1 MQAGYQYDRKA
12 AAKALKA
19 SLKNR
24 RRDKVLYGAVIKQE
38 SVFSSTTTGHPPAPP
53 STLEATVGTTTS
65 TQPPAPPGAPSVPSA
80 PSASQPVL
88 SPEATTSLRRP
99 PNPLFAELL
108 SAGPLRTG
116 QASPPLPARSTPAPG
131 PQHLAITLDVLNAAR
146 ERLKRTDK
154 TIKPPVVQ
162 KTLQEIKASQTPTPV
177 DAREHNVVV
186 GTPVETVAPPIQAT
200 IVPTAITTPTAI
212 GEPILSSLAA
222 TSAVSEKVKS
232 GAEASAGETP
242 IVAKIDLLDSSNPL
256 GASAQATAKAL
267 FEILQAKID
276 KKGHTRNLIHQ
287 TITAYDTRD
296 QPTASN
302 MKITLVDGIFKF
314 SSTKET
320 SMAGSMKKTLRWYP
334 DYPDRAVDVITS
346 LKRAI
351 KDISNSRVGVNGTI
365 SGLGVSE
372 DPDKI
377 GSTRVVYRSSK
388 NPNSVAKG
396 QLYLMQPQL
405 IRGHI
410 RLYNKSG
417 RPVVSRSNVS
427 PAFQSIARDI
437 VERNAFEADD
447 YKNLD
452 PKETADANMF
462 IQSTLP
468 IQPRNINRLANA
480 DTIWKMKKR
489 YEVLV
494 GQMAAGNDGKIV
506 RDEMADILKNLIRMH
521 AMAESKGR
529 DLIKALREY

>member
-1 MQAGYQYDRKA
+1 MQAGFQYDRKA

-38 SVFSSTTTGHPPAPP
+38 SVFSTGPAVSPQGPSPPEVKVGETTTLYSP
-53 STLEATVGTTTS
+53 
-65 TQPPAPPGAPSVPSA
+65 PPAPPGAPSAPSA
-80 PSASQPVL
+80 PSASQPTL

-99 PNPLFAELL
+99 LNPLLAELMGPPALKPTTTKSEPPSPDAKPRAFDLATIL
-108 SAGPLRTG
+108 SAK
-116 QASPPLPARSTPAPG
+116 AK
-131 PQHLAITLDVLNAAR
+131 
-146 ERLKRTDK
+146 LKAVDK
-154 TIKPPVVQ
+154 TINPPVVQ
-162 KTLQEIKASQTPTPV
+162 KTLAQLKAEQRPTPV
-177 DAREHNVVV
+177 DTREHNVVV
-186 GTPVETVAPPIQAT
+186 GTPVETGAPSAQTT
-200 IVPTAITTPTAI
+200 IIPTAISTPAAI
-212 GEPILSSLAA
+212 GDPILSSLAA

-232 GAEASAGETP
+232 GAEASAGKTP
-242 IVAKIDLLDSSNPL
+242 IIAKIDLSDSSNPL
-256 GASAQATAKAL
+256 GAGAQATAKTL
-267 FEILQAKID
+267 FEMLQAEID
-276 KKGHTRNLIHQ
+276 KSGHAKNRTQQ
-287 TITAYDTRD
+287 TITAYNAQDS
-296 QPTASN
+296 PTASK
-302 MKITLVDGIFKF
+302 MTIALVDGIFKF
-314 SSTKET
+314 TSSKET
-320 SMAGSMKKTLRWYP
+320 SMAGSAKKNLRWHP

-351 KDISNSRVGVNGTI
+351 KDISNSRVDRKGTV
-365 SGLGVSE
+365 SGLGVGE

-427 PAFQSIARDI
+427 PAFQNIARDI

-462 IQSTLP
+462 IQSTMP
-468 IQPRNINRLANA
+468 IQPRNINRLANS

-494 GQMAAGNDGKIV
+494 GEMAAGNDGKIV
-506 RDEMADILKNLIRMH
+506 RDEMSEILKNLVRMH
-521 AMAESKGR
+521 AMGESKGR

>member
-1 MQAGYQYDRKA
+1 MQAGFQYDRKA

-24 RRDKVLYGAVIKQE
+24 RRDKVLYGAVIRQE
-38 SVFSSTTTGHPPAPP
+38 SVFSSTTIEGPPQPPGAP
-53 STLEATVGTTTS
+53 EAASTS
-65 TQPPAPPGAPSVPSA
+65 TQPPPPAPPGGPSVPSA
-80 PSASQPVL
+80 PSISQPTL

-99 PNPLFAELL
+99 LNPLFTEML
-108 SAGPLRTG
+108 SGPPILRTG
-116 QASPPLPARSTPAPG
+116 QASPALPARSTPAPG

-154 TIKPPVVQ
+154 TIKPLVVQ
-162 KTLQEIKASQTPTPV
+162 KTLQEIKASQTSTPV
-177 DAREHNVVV
+177 DTREHNVVV
-186 GTPVETVAPPIQAT
+186 GTPVETGAPSAQT
-200 IVPTAITTPTAI
+200 TVVPTAITIPSAI

-222 TSAVSEKVKS
+222 TSSVSEKAKS
-232 GAEASAGETP
+232 GAQASAGETP
-242 IVAKIDLLDSSNPL
+242 IIRKTDLWDSSNSL
-256 GASAQATAKAL
+256 GAEAQATAKSL
-267 FEILQAKID
+267 FEKLQAKID

-287 TITAYDTRD
+287 TITAYNTQDS
-296 QPTASN
+296 PTASR
-302 MKITLVDGIFKF
+302 MTIALSDGIFKF
-314 SSTKET
+314 ASTKET
-320 SMAGSMKKTLRWYP
+320 SMAGSAKKTLRWYP
-334 DYPDRAVDVITS
+334 DYPDRSVDVIVS

-365 SGLGVSE
+365 SGLGISE

-427 PAFQSIARDI
+427 PAFQKIASDI

-462 IQSTLP
+462 IQSTMP

-494 GQMAAGNDGKIV
+494 GEMAAGNDGKIV
-506 RDEMADILKNLIRMH
+506 RDEMVDILKNLIRMH
-521 AMAESKGR
+521 AMGESKGR

>member
-19 SLKNR
+19 SLKNK

-38 SVFSSTTTGHPPAPP
+38 SVFSSTTMGDPLQPPGAPVVV
-53 STLEATVGTTTS
+53 AATTS
-65 TQPPAPPGAPSVPSA
+65 TPPGAPSAPSA
-80 PSASQPVL
+80 PSASQPTL

-99 PNPLFAELL
+99 LNPLLAELMGPPALKPTTTRSEPPSPDAKPRAFDLATIL
-108 SAGPLRTG
+108 SAK
-116 QASPPLPARSTPAPG
+116 AK
-131 PQHLAITLDVLNAAR
+131 
-146 ERLKRTDK
+146 LKAVDK

-162 KTLQEIKASQTPTPV
+162 KTLQEIKVSQTPAPV
-177 DAREHNVVV
+177 DTREHNVVV
-186 GTPVETVAPPIQAT
+186 GTPVETGGPLAQTTVVHT
-200 IVPTAITTPTAI
+200 GITTPAAI

-222 TSAVSEKVKS
+222 TSAVSEKAKS

-242 IVAKIDLLDSSNPL
+242 IIRKTDLWDSSNSL
-256 GASAQATAKAL
+256 GAEAQATAKSL
-267 FEILQAKID
+267 FEKLQAKID

-287 TITAYDTRD
+287 TITAYNTQDS
-296 QPTASN
+296 PTASR
-302 MKITLVDGIFKF
+302 MTIALSDGIFKF
-314 SSTKET
+314 ASTKET
-320 SMAGSMKKTLRWYP
+320 SMAGSAKKTLRWYP
-334 DYPDRAVDVITS
+334 DYPDRSVDVIIS

-351 KDISNSRVGVNGTI
+351 KDISSSRVGVNGTI

-405 IRGHI
+405 IKGHI

-437 VERNAFEADD
+437 VERNSFQEDD
-447 YKNLD
+447 YKNLE
-452 PKETADANMF
+452 PRETADANMF
-462 IQSTLP
+462 IQATMP

-521 AMAESKGR
+521 AMGESKGR
-529 DLIKALREY
+529 DLIKSLREY

>member
-1 MQAGYQYDRKA
+1 MQAGFQYDRKA

-24 RRDKVLYGAVIKQE
+24 RRDKVLYGAVIRQE
-38 SVFSSTTTGHPPAPP
+38 SVFSSTTIEGPPQPPGAPVVV
-53 STLEATVGTTTS
+53 AATTS
-65 TQPPAPPGAPSVPSA
+65 APPGAPSAPSA
-80 PSASQPVL
+80 PSASQPTL

-99 PNPLFAELL
+99 LNSLLAELMGPPALKPTTTRSEPPSPDAKPRAFDLATIL
-108 SAGPLRTG
+108 SAK
-116 QASPPLPARSTPAPG
+116 AK
-131 PQHLAITLDVLNAAR
+131 
-146 ERLKRTDK
+146 LKAVDK
-154 TIKPPVVQ
+154 TINPPVVQ
-162 KTLQEIKASQTPTPV
+162 KTLVQLKAEQRPTPV
-177 DAREHNVVV
+177 DTREHNVVV
-186 GTPVETVAPPIQAT
+186 GTPVETGAPSAQT
-200 IVPTAITTPTAI
+200 TVVPTAITIPSAI

-222 TSAVSEKVKS
+222 TSSVSEKAKS
-232 GAEASAGETP
+232 GAQASAGETP
-242 IVAKIDLLDSSNPL
+242 IIRKTDLWDSSNSL
-256 GASAQATAKAL
+256 GAEAQATAKSL
-267 FEILQAKID
+267 FEKLQAKID

-287 TITAYDTRD
+287 TITAYNTQDS
-296 QPTASN
+296 PTASR
-302 MKITLVDGIFKF
+302 MTIALSDGIFKF
-314 SSTKET
+314 ASTKET
-320 SMAGSMKKTLRWYP
+320 SMAGSAKKTLRWYP
-334 DYPDRAVDVITS
+334 DYPDRSVDVIVS

-365 SGLGVSE
+365 SGLGISE

-427 PAFQSIARDI
+427 PAFQKIASDI

-462 IQSTLP
+462 IQSTMP

-494 GQMAAGNDGKIV
+494 GEMAAGNDGKIV

-521 AMAESKGR
+521 AMGESKGR

>member
-1 MQAGYQYDRKA
+1 MQAGFQYDRKA

-38 SVFSSTTTGHPPAPP
+38 SVFSSTTIEGPPQPP
-53 STLEATVGTTTS
+53 GTPEATVGTTTS
-65 TQPPAPPGAPSVPSA
+65 TQPPAPPGAPSAPSV
-80 PSASQPVL
+80 PSASQPTL

-99 PNPLFAELL
+99 LNPLLAELMGPPALKPTTTRSEPPSPDAKPRAFDLATIL
-108 SAGPLRTG
+108 SAK
-116 QASPPLPARSTPAPG
+116 AK
-131 PQHLAITLDVLNAAR
+131 
-146 ERLKRTDK
+146 LKAVDK

-162 KTLQEIKASQTPTPV
+162 KTLQEIKVSQAPTPV
-177 DAREHNVVV
+177 DTREHNVVV
-186 GTPVETVAPPIQAT
+186 GTPVETGGPLAQTTV
-200 IVPTAITTPTAI
+200 VPTAITTPAAI

-222 TSAVSEKVKS
+222 TSAVSEKS

-242 IVAKIDLLDSSNPL
+242 IIRKTDLWDSSNPL
-256 GASAQATAKAL
+256 GAEAQATAKSL
-267 FEILQAKID
+267 FEKLQAKID

-287 TITAYDTRD
+287 TITAYNTQDS
-296 QPTASN
+296 PTASR
-302 MKITLVDGIFKF
+302 MTIALSDGIFKF
-314 SSTKET
+314 ASTKET
-320 SMAGSMKKTLRWYP
+320 IMAGSAKKTLRWYP
-334 DYPDRAVDVITS
+334 DYPDRSVDVIVS

-351 KDISNSRVGVNGTI
+351 KDISSSRVGVNGTI

-388 NPNSVAKG
+388 NPNSVARG

-427 PAFQSIARDI
+427 PAFQNIARDI

-462 IQSTLP
+462 IQSTMP

-494 GQMAAGNDGKIV
+494 GEMAAGNDGKIV
-506 RDEMADILKNLIRMH
+506 RDEMSEILKNLVRMH
-521 AMAESKGR
+521 AMGESKGR

>member
-1 MQAGYQYDRKA
+1 MQAGFQYDRKA

-19 SLKNR
+19 SLKNK

-38 SVFSSTTTGHPPAPP
+38 SVFSTGPTVSPQGPSPPEVKVGETTTLY
-53 STLEATVGTTTS
+53 S
-65 TQPPAPPGAPSVPSA
+65 PPGAPSAPSA
-80 PSASQPVL
+80 PSASQPTL

-99 PNPLFAELL
+99 LNPLLAELMGPPALKPTTTKSEPPSPDAKPRAFDLATIL
-108 SAGPLRTG
+108 SAK
-116 QASPPLPARSTPAPG
+116 AK
-131 PQHLAITLDVLNAAR
+131 
-146 ERLKRTDK
+146 LKAVDK

-162 KTLQEIKASQTPTPV
+162 KTLAQLKAEQRPTPV
-177 DAREHNVVV
+177 DSREHNVAV
-186 GTPVETVAPPIQAT
+186 GTPVEAGAPSAQAT
-200 IVPTAITTPTAI
+200 IVRTAITTPAAI
-212 GEPILSSLAA
+212 GEPILSTLGA
-222 TSAVSEKVKS
+222 TSAASEKAKS

-242 IVAKIDLLDSSNPL
+242 IIRKTDLWDSSNLL
-256 GASAQATAKAL
+256 GAEAQATAKSL
-267 FEILQAKID
+267 FEKLQAKID

-287 TITAYDTRD
+287 TITAYNTQDS
-296 QPTASN
+296 PTASR
-302 MKITLVDGIFKF
+302 MTVALSGGIFKF
-314 SSTKET
+314 ASTKET
-320 SMAGSMKKTLRWYP
+320 SMTGSAKKTLRWYP
-334 DYPDRAVDVITS
+334 DYTDRSVDVIVS

-351 KDISNSRVGVNGTI
+351 KDISNSRVDRNGTI

-427 PAFQSIARDI
+427 PAFQNIARDI

-462 IQSTLP
+462 IQSTMP
-468 IQPRNINRLANA
+468 IQPRSINRLANA

-494 GQMAAGNDGKIV
+494 GEMAAGNDGKIV
-506 RDEMADILKNLIRMH
+506 RDEMADILKNLVRMH
-521 AMAESKGR
+521 AMGESKGR

>member
-1 MQAGYQYDRKA
+1 MQAGFQYDRKA
-12 AAKALKA
+12 AAKALKSA
-19 SLKNR
+19 LKNR
-24 RRDKVLYGAVIKQE
+24 RRDKILYGAIIKQE
-38 SVFSSTTTGHPPAPP
+38 SVFSTGPAVSPQGSSPPEVKVGETTTLYSP
-53 STLEATVGTTTS
+53 
-65 TQPPAPPGAPSVPSA
+65 PSA
-80 PSASQPVL
+80 PSASQPTL

-99 PNPLFAELL
+99 LNPLLAELMGPPALKPTTTKSEPPSPDAKPRVFDLATIL
-108 SAGPLRTG
+108 SAK
-116 QASPPLPARSTPAPG
+116 AK
-131 PQHLAITLDVLNAAR
+131 
-146 ERLKRTDK
+146 LKAVDK
-154 TIKPPVVQ
+154 TINPPVVQ
-162 KTLQEIKASQTPTPV
+162 KTLAQLKAEQRPTPV
-177 DAREHNVVV
+177 DTREHNVVV
-186 GTPVETVAPPIQAT
+186 GTPVETGAPSAQT
-200 IVPTAITTPTAI
+200 TVVPTAITTPSAI
-212 GEPILSSLAA
+212 GDPILSSLAA

-232 GAEASAGETP
+232 GAEASAGETL
-242 IVAKIDLLDSSNPL
+242 IIKKIDLWDNSNLL
-256 GASAQATAKAL
+256 GADAQTNAKSL
-267 FEILQAKID
+267 FEKIQAKIN

-287 TITAYDTRD
+287 TITAY
-296 QPTASN
+296 TAKDSPAGSN
-302 MKITLVDGIFKF
+302 MVITLSDGIFKF
-314 SSTKET
+314 ASTKET
-320 SMAGSMKKTLRWYP
+320 SMAGPMRKTLRWYP
-334 DYPDRAVDVITS
+334 DYPDRSVDVIAS

-351 KDISNSRVGVNGTI
+351 KDISNSRVDRKGTV

-427 PAFQSIARDI
+427 PAFQNIARDI

-452 PKETADANMF
+452 PNETADANMF

-468 IQPRNINRLANA
+468 IQPRSINRLANA

-506 RDEMADILKNLIRMH
+506 RDEMSEILKNLIRMH

-529 DLIKALREY
+529 ELIKALREY